1 MVFFF
6 FFICDTTRERFIM
19 LSPGFVLDE
28 RFVLDEI
35 IAMLSDHDP
44 TGNTIQIEL
53 LKHFLGI

>member
-1 MVFFF
+1 
-6 FFICDTTRERFIM
+6 M